1 MSVRKKTFIII
12 CLTFLALL
20 GIFYFISQWFLI
32 NNAIVAEDKNAARDV
47 TRLQEALDNQIT
59 DMNATVSDWAPWDD
73 TYEFISS
80 GDTGYINSNLP
91 NNEAFTNIG
100 VELMVFINNSGQIVY
115 GKMVDLES
123 KAEIPIPK
131 SLDSQLQVG
140 SLLLSHKSPS
150 DNLAGILNLPEGPMI
165 IASQPIVTSQGYGPI
180 RGTLIMGRRL
190 NEAEIAVLS
199 QRTQLSISVFPFTD
213 SILPEDVSQ
222 ARKSLVGGKSIFIAP
237 QSATVVS
244 GYLLVNDV
252 YGKPVLILRVDS
264 PRDLLAQANLSIHA
278 LGLAMLAI
286 GISLGLALMLNLDRM
301 VITRLTKLDSSVLK
315 IAGQGNA
322 SSRVEAEGND
332 EIFRLASSVNSML
345 DSLEKSQA
353 KERVSEERFRSLYE
367 NATIGIY
374 RTSPNGHILMANPAL
389 SQRNLTE
396 EGYDPKY
403 PRLEFKERI
412 ERDGEVRGLESAW
425 ECKNGSIIYV
435 RESAHLVRNEKNM
448 PIYYEGTVEDIT
460 ERRHTQ
466 TLQEAIYRIAAA
478 TETTRSLDELFHQ
491 IHQII
496 SSVMPAENFYITL
509 YDEAQ
514 NLLRFPYFKDAEDE
528 PYVGGV
534 QPGKGL
540 TAYVLRTG
548 KSLLCTQAVHDELE
562 RQGEVKLLGM
572 PSAIWLG
579 VPLVVEGKTTGA
591 MVVQHYTD
599 PQAYGERE
607 QHMLEFVSTQVAN
620 AINRKRA
627 EEALRQS
634 EAELRALFASMH
646 DVVLVIDRFGVYLKI
661 APTDPELL
669 IIPPEEL
676 LGKNMRD
683 IFQPDQAEAFL
694 YAMKKVLETKQTEQI
709 EYALLIGDRIVWFAA
724 SISPMTED
732 STLWVAHDI
741 TERKRFELV
750 QNALYRITQTA
761 ITSEGIDALY
771 RSIHSILGELI
782 PAENF
787 FIALIEPISG
797 LISFPYYID
806 QYDPAPVAPT
816 PQQGLTGYV
825 IRTGRPLLATRQVFD
840 RLVQQGDVEPI
851 GTFGVDWMGAPL
863 KVGDRLIGVMAVQ
876 IYTEGI
882 HFAQKDLDLLEFVST
897 QVAQAIERKRM
908 EDEIR
913 NLSLTDALTG
923 LNNRRG
929 FTLLAEQEVKLAHRI
944 NRTMLLFFCD
954 VDDLKGIND
963 THGHSQGDLAL
974 QEASAILK
982 ETFREAD
989 ILARLGGDE
998 FVVLAVDASL
1008 ESAESMTNRIQ
1019 VALER
1024 RNQKG
1029 ERPYQLT
1036 LSMGVARCD
1045 PEVPSTVSE
1054 LIVQADALMYDQK
1067 QARKA

>member
-1 MSVRKKTFIII
+1 MKT
-12 CLTFLALL
+12 AK
-20 GIFYFISQWFLI
+20 SQPGLPI
-32 NNAIVAEDKNAARDV
+32 
-47 TRLQEALDNQIT
+47 
-59 DMNATVSDWAPWDD
+59 DD
-73 TYEFISS
+73 TE
-80 GDTGYINSNLP
+80 
-91 NNEAFTNIG
+91 
-100 VELMVFINNSGQIVY
+100 
-115 GKMVDLES
+115 
-123 KAEIPIPK
+123 
-131 SLDSQLQVG
+131 
-140 SLLLSHKSPS
+140 
-150 DNLAGILNLPEGPMI
+150 
-165 IASQPIVTSQGYGPI
+165 
-180 RGTLIMGRRL
+180 
-190 NEAEIAVLS
+190 
-199 QRTQLSISVFPFTD
+199 
-213 SILPEDVSQ
+213 
-222 ARKSLVGGKSIFIAP
+222 RK
-237 QSATVVS
+237 Q
-244 GYLLVNDV
+244 
-252 YGKPVLILRVDS
+252 
-264 PRDLLAQANLSIHA
+264 
-278 LGLAMLAI
+278 M
-286 GISLGLALMLNLDRM
+286 
-301 VITRLTKLDSSVLK
+301 
-315 IAGQGNA
+315 
-322 SSRVEAEGND
+322 
-332 EIFRLASSVNSML
+332 
-345 DSLEKSQA
+345 
-353 KERVSEERFRSLYE
+353 
-367 NATIGIY
+367 
-374 RTSPNGHILMANPAL
+374 
-389 SQRNLTE
+389 
-396 EGYDPKY
+396 
-403 PRLEFKERI
+403 
-412 ERDGEVRGLESAW
+412 
-425 ECKNGSIIYV
+425 
-435 RESAHLVRNEKNM
+435 
-448 PIYYEGTVEDIT
+448 
-460 ERRHTQ
+460 Q
-466 TLQEAIYRIAAA
+466 TLQEAVYRIAAA
-478 TETTRSLDELFHQ
+478 AETTRSLDELYPQ

-496 SSVMPAENFYITL
+496 SSVMPAENFIIAL
-509 YDEAQ
+509 YDEVQ
-514 NLLRFPYFKDAEDE
+514 NLLRFPYFKDAMDMPFMGEI
-528 PYVGGV
+528 P
-534 QPGKGL
+534 PGKGL

-548 KSLLCTQAVHDELE
+548 QSLLCTRTVHDELE
-562 RQGEVKLLGM
+562 RRGEVKLLGM

-944 NRTMLLFFCD
+944 NRIMLLFFCD